1 MNNTFISAIQ
11 QWIAVTAPRVVPLV
25 RQGCDRLK
33 AIDCLAPLLMRLYLA
48 PVLWMAGANKWLH
61 FTETAEWF
69 GNSEA
74 GLGLPMPY
82 LLVFLVAFFESV
94 GAIFLV
100 LGFATRLMA
109 LPLMVIMAVAG
120 VLVHWQNGWLA
131 IATGSGLFA
140 TDRTRGAIERLEA
153 ANILLTEQGDYAW
166 LTENGSVVM
175 LNNGIEFAATYFIML
190 LALFFIGGG
199 RYVSADYW
207 LVRRYFSH

>member
-1 MNNTFISAIQ
+1 
-11 QWIAVTAPRVVPLV
+11 
-25 RQGCDRLK
+25 
-33 AIDCLAPLLMRLYLA
+33 
-48 PVLWMAGANKWLH
+48 
-61 FTETAEWF
+61 
-69 GNSEA
+69 
-74 GLGLPMPY
+74 
-82 LLVFLVAFFESV
+82 
-94 GAIFLV
+94 
-100 LGFATRLMA
+100 
-109 LPLMVIMAVAG
+109 
-120 VLVHWQNGWLA
+120 VHWKNGWLA

-153 ANILLTEQGDYAW
+153 AKILLTEQGDYAW